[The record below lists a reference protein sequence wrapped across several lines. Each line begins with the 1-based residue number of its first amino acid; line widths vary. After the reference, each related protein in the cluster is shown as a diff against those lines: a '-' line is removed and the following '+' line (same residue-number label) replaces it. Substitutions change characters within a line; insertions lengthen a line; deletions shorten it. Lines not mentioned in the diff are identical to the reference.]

1 MEKEHL
7 AQVVCECLH
16 LDCPEPDLADW
27 TEMVEKL
34 RHPTQEVTV
43 ALVGK
48 YIQLHDAYISAVE
61 ALKHG
66 GITAIQLSISNGSTL
81 KQLLLKMPKSYL
93 LMSAVFLFL
102 ADLATAV

>member
-1 MEKEHL
+1 
-7 AQVVCECLH
+7 
-16 LDCPEPDLADW
+16 
-27 TEMVEKL
+27 MVEKL

-48 YIQLHDAYISAVE
+48 YIQLHDAYISVVE

-66 GITAIQLSISNGSTL
+66 GIYSIQLSISNGSTL